1 MDDKIK
7 RTEKMYDRAKTS
19 QEINNTDTKYFKQK
33 DKSFHNINE
42 SKEIQS
48 VQKRGIIDVFV

>member
-42 SKEIQS
+42 SRKYRACKNE
-48 VQKRGIIDVFV
+48 G